1 MASPIGSYG
10 DDRRIIVCDKSIPKF
25 CKETTFG
32 KHITHRLT
40 IYRGGDLWV
49 SDQTVA
55 SVHRRYGI
63 APALNR
69 CQKTTWKKILSA
81 HIAVLAGG
89 DFFTVEVLTWR
100 GSATS
105 YILFFIPLET
115 RRVSLAGITRHP
127 TKEWMTQMA
136 RNVMDE
142 PSGRLRQHREVVP
155 RQH

>member
-1 MASPIGSYG
+1 
-10 DDRRIIVCDKSIPKF
+10 
-25 CKETTFG
+25 
-32 KHITHRLT
+32 
-40 IYRGGDLWV
+40 
-49 SDQTVA
+49 
-55 SVHRRYGI
+55 
-63 APALNR
+63 
-69 CQKTTWKKILSA
+69 
-81 HIAVLAGG
+81 VLAGG

-142 PSGRLRQHREVVP
+142 PSGRLRQHRDVVP